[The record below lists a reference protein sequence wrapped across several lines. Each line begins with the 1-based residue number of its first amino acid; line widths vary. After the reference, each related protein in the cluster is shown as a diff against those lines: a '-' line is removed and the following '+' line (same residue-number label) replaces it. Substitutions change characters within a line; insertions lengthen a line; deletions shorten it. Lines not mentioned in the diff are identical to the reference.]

1 MDDFASF
8 VMTRSD
14 GTAKQTIRN
23 YHLKTNHT
31 HKLNMKTRNLLLAC
45 GMAIILIGVTAA
57 LTIALAQSNDEQME
71 TYEGTNHEFLSFDQI
86 DHITHDIE
94 LPESMTFCGEEVPLD
109 LFYVR
114 ERLERELIVNSY
126 LHSGTLLLLKR
137 SSRWFPIM
145 ESIMEKHGLPEDFKY
160 LAMIESSLTNAVSP
174 SKAVGFWQ
182 FLEGTGK
189 EYNLEINKEVDM
201 RYNVEKETVAAC
213 KYLKSSYGKFGSWTL
228 AAAAFNC
235 GNGRVSRTQEEQRVD
250 SYYDMLLP
258 EETQRYIFR
267 ILALKLITE
276 NPEKYGF
283 QISNNGWYRPYET
296 KTVTVTE
303 SIPSLADFAYEQGTN
318 LKMLKYFNPW
328 LRSNSLTISAGNSY
342 EIKIPTG
349 KYAKTHGKMRGA
361 G

>member
-1 MDDFASF
+1 M
-8 VMTRSD
+8 
-14 GTAKQTIRN
+14 KTINR
-23 YHLKTNHT
+23 HRTT
-31 HKLNMKTRNLLLAC
+31 MKTRNILLAC

-57 LTIALAQSNDEQME
+57 ITIALAQSNDEQMD
-71 TYEGTNHEFLSFDQI
+71 TYEGTDREYLTFDQI

-94 LPESMTFCGEEVPLD
+94 LPESMDFCGEEVPLD

-114 ERLERELIVNSY
+114 ERLEREIIVNTY
-126 LHSGTLLLLKR
+126 RHSATLLLLKR
-137 SSRWFPIM
+137 TTRWFPVM
-145 ESIMEKHGLPEDFKY
+145 EPIMEKYGLPEDFKY
-160 LAMIESSLTNAVSP
+160 LSMIESELTNAVSP

-189 EYNLEINKEVDM
+189 DYGLEINKEVDM

-213 KYLKSSYGKFGSWTL
+213 KYLKDSYRKFGSWTL

-235 GNGRVSRTQEEQRVD
+235 GNGRISKTKEEQRVD

-258 EETQRYIFR
+258 EETQRYVFR

-283 QISNNGWYRPYET
+283 QIGDNGWYRPYET
-296 KTVTVTE
+296 KTVTVVQ
-303 SIPSLADFAYEQGTN
+303 SIPNLTDFAYNQGTN
-318 LKMLKYFNPW
+318 FKMLKYFNPW
-328 LRSNSLTISAGNSY
+328 LRSNSLTVSAGNSY

-349 KYAKTHGKMRGA
+349 KYAKTHGKMRKA
-361 G
+361 E

>member
-1 MDDFASF
+1 
-8 VMTRSD
+8 
-14 GTAKQTIRN
+14 
-23 YHLKTNHT
+23 
-31 HKLNMKTRNLLLAC
+31 MKTRNLLLAC

-57 LTIALAQSNDEQME
+57 VTFSIGQSNDEQME
-71 TYEGTNHEFLSFDQI
+71 EYEGTDKAFVSFDRI

-109 LFYVR
+109 LFFVR
-114 ERLERELIVNSY
+114 ERLERELLVNSY
-126 LHSGTLLLLKR
+126 LHSSTLLLLKR
-137 SSRWFPIM
+137 TTRWFPVM
-145 ESIMEKHGLPEDFKY
+145 EPLMEKYGLPEDFKY

-174 SKAVGFWQ
+174 AKATGFWQ

-189 EYNLEINKEVDM
+189 QYNLEINKEVDM

-213 KYLKSSYGKFGSWTL
+213 RYLKDSYKKFGDWTL
-228 AAAAFNC
+228 SAAAFNC
-235 GNGRVSRTQEEQRVD
+235 GNGRITKTMEEQRVD

-258 EETQRYIFR
+258 EETQRYVYR

-283 QISNNGWYRPYET
+283 QICYNGWYQPYDY

-303 SIPSLADFAYEQGTN
+303 SIPDLVEFAYEQGTN

-328 LRSNSLTISAGNSY
+328 LRGNSLTISAGNSY
-342 EIKIPTG
+342 EIKIPKG
-349 KYAKTHGKMRGA
+349 KFAKTHHKMKSA
-361 G
+361 LEETH